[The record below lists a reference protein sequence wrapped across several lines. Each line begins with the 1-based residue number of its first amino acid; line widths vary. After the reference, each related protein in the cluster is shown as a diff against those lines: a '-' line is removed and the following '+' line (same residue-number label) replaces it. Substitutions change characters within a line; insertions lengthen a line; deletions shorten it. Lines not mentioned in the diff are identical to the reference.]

1 MDLPTLAIDF
11 ASPGFWLAVFQIIW
25 IDILLSGDN
34 AVVIALACRELPPR
48 ERLRGMVIGAGV
60 AAILLVTLSAVA
72 SMLLRLRYLQL
83 AGGVALLWIAVKLL
97 APQPHDEEGSREA
110 AHDLWRAVRIIV
122 LADIVMSLDNV
133 VAVAA
138 IAKGRVVL
146 LITGLAVSIP
156 VVFAGS
162 AVTLWLLKRYPIL
175 VWGGAATLGWVA
187 GGMLVTDPAV
197 AEIRPH
203 YTEGV
208 ASINF
213 ALKSISLGW
222 DWSLVGTTDL
232 VDLAAALLGA
242 IVVVAIGVIW
252 RATHAGAD
260 RAARRAGDA
269 ANAKERAAQT
279 ERGNRVTNG

>member
-1 MDLPTLAIDF
+1 MELPTLGIDF
-11 ASPGFWLAVFQIIW
+11 TSPGFWLAVLQVIW

-60 AAILLVTLSAVA
+60 AAMLLIALTAVA

-83 AGGVALLWIAVKLL
+83 AGGVALLWIAVKLIV
-97 APQPHDEEGSREA
+97 PEDRDRNEVEA
-110 AHDLWRAVRIIV
+110 AAHLWRAVLVIV
-122 LADIVMSLDNV
+122 IADIVMSLDNV

-138 IAKGRVVL
+138 IAKGRLAL
-146 LITGLAVSIP
+146 LIAGLAVSIP

-187 GGMLVTDPAV
+187 GGMFVTDPAV
-197 AEIRPH
+197 AEIRPR
-203 YTEGV
+203 YIEGV
-208 ASINF
+208 AAINF
-213 ALKSISLGW
+213 ALKSIALGW
-222 DWSLVGTTDL
+222 DWSLANSTDL

-242 IVVVAIGVIW
+242 IVVVVIGAIW
-252 RATHAGAD
+252 RATYAGAEG
-260 RAARRAGDA
+260 APHRAGDE
-269 ANAKERAAQT
+269 ANDKQIRI
-279 ERGNRVTNG
+279 G

>member
-1 MDLPTLAIDF
+1 MELPTLGIDF
-11 ASPGFWLAVFQIIW
+11 TSPGFWLAVLQVIW

-60 AAILLVTLSAVA
+60 AAILLIALTAVA

-97 APQPHDEEGSREA
+97 APQAHDEEGSREA
-110 AHDLWRAVRIIV
+110 AQNLWRAVRIIV
-122 LADIVMSLDNV
+122 IADIVMSLDNV

-138 IAKGRVVL
+138 IAKGRLAL
-146 LITGLAVSIP
+146 LIAGLAVSIP

-187 GGMLVTDPAV
+187 GGMFVTDPAV
-197 AEIRPH
+197 AEIRPR
-203 YTEGV
+203 YIEGV
-208 ASINF
+208 AAINF
-213 ALKSISLGW
+213 ALKSIALGW
-222 DWSLVGTTDL
+222 DWSLANSTDL

-242 IVVVAIGVIW
+242 IVVVVIGAIW
-252 RATHAGAD
+252 RATYAGAEG
-260 RAARRAGDA
+260 APHRAGDE
-269 ANAKERAAQT
+269 ANDKQIRI
-279 ERGNRVTNG
+279 G

>member
-1 MDLPTLAIDF
+1 MDLPTLAIDLT
-11 ASPGFWLAVFQIIW
+11 SPGFWLAVLQIIW
-25 IDILLSGDN
+25 IDVLLSGDN

-48 ERLRGMVIGAGV
+48 ARLRGMVIGASV
-60 AAILLVTLSAVA
+60 SAVLLVTLTAVA

-97 APQPHDEEGSREA
+97 APQPHDEEGSRKA

-122 LADIVMSLDNV
+122 IADMVMSFDNV
-133 VAVAA
+133 VAIAA
-138 IAKGRVVL
+138 IAKGRVAL
-146 LITGLAVSIP
+146 LIAGLAVSIP

-187 GGMLVTDPAV
+187 GGMFVTDPVV

-203 YTEGV
+203 YIEGV
-208 ASINF
+208 AAIDF
-213 ALKSISLGW
+213 AVKSVALGW
-222 DWSLVGTTDL
+222 DGSLAGSTDL
-232 VDLAAALLGA
+232 VDLAAGLLGA
-242 IVVVAIGVIW
+242 IVVFAIGAIW

-260 RAARRAGDA
+260 SASRRPGDA
-269 ANAKERAAQT
+269 ANEKQRDA
-279 ERGNRVTNG
+279 